1 LTFKVKGYTD
11 FNSVI
16 LFNILFAYFPMHC
29 MLTIEIQ
36 LTTNQWHQE
45 DNKKKQIKE
54 NKYRKVF
61 K

>member
-1 LTFKVKGYTD
+1 
-11 FNSVI
+11 
-16 LFNILFAYFPMHC
+16 